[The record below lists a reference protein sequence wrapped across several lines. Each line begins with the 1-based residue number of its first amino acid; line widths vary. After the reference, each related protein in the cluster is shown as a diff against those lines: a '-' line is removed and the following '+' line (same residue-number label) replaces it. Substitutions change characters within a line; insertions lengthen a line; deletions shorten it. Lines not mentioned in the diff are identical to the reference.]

1 MSNIPPKSTSL
12 LGYWSTGVSS
22 PFLWGKESKPAPAGA
37 SSLVEPPTLNVTIQY
52 DILLGISGLDLSE
65 QLRFYGPTLMD
76 QSWALRT
83 RHLGKMWKT
92 IFRDL
97 QNRNG
102 TPNRV
107 VAGSNSSF
115 DENSELVKPPAQL
128 MRKVLKSVWCQSA
141 GKETDPDWQANGRK
155 RKRMKASSMK

>member
-12 LGYWSTGVSS
+12 LGHGSTGVSS

-83 RHLGKMWKT
+83 RHLGKM
-92 IFRDL
+92 
-97 QNRNG
+97 
-102 TPNRV
+102 
-107 VAGSNSSF
+107 
-115 DENSELVKPPAQL
+115 
-128 MRKVLKSVWCQSA
+128 
-141 GKETDPDWQANGRK
+141 
-155 RKRMKASSMK
+155 